1 LVNKENLKNHQFT
14 CQNVNLILILDI
26 LLLYLQNNKD
36 INQYKLFIIEQKIHV
51 QEAKNR
57 SLFARGIG
65 RFRSSPE

>member
-1 LVNKENLKNHQFT
+1 
-14 CQNVNLILILDI
+14 LILILDI

-36 INQYKLFIIEQKIHV
+36 KIQYKLFIIVQKIHV